1 MKKIILAS
9 QSPRRREL
17 LGRLVPEF
25 EVMADSAEEVMI
37 PGERPEDTVRRLA
50 RQKAEHVAGRAGRDA
65 LVVAADTVVA
75 LDNRILGKPRDAAEA
90 FSMLSALSGNTHRVY
105 TGLAVMDAA
114 AGRAAV
120 EFEATE
126 VRFRA
131 LSEAEIR
138 AYIRSGEPM
147 DKAGAYGIQG
157 RGRLLVS
164 GIEGDWA
171 NVVGLPVARVVRE
184 LEALFGRRDLVA
196 HCLGAQG

>member
-120 EFEATE
+120 ELEATE

-147 DKAGAYGIQG
+147 DKAGAYGIQELG
-157 RGRLLVS
+157 ALFVE
-164 GIEGDWA
+164 GIAGDYF
-171 NVVGLPVARVVRE
+171 NVVGLPLCRLGKILKEDFAV
-184 LEALFGRRDLVA
+184 DLLA
-196 HCLGAQG
+196 AKRA